1 MEPATTCGG
10 VKCASE
16 FASVKLRDFS
26 TDVFRE
32 YALKLASIL
41 QEFQLSQ
48 PLRSFNLQVR
58 APYRQTPTSVAWDF
72 ILQKQGSI
80 LITLH
85 LITNLVLRTKCCPW
99 LSWRSKYI
107 YIDVDVDIHTCEAE
121 TMRPCAHECRAQN
134 LLMRTTL
141 DPICRV
147 GFGVHLI
154 SLSPD

>member
-107 YIDVDVDIHTCEAE
+107 YIDVDVHIHACETE
-121 TMRPCAHECRAQN
+121 PMRLCAHEWRAQN
-134 LLMRTTL
+134 LLTRTTL